1 MEALTKL
8 LNRLRFDN
16 EDDTRE
22 AEVEDKRMHVT
33 TKNDDIKLQ
42 ARIRSST
49 TYSRVWKANK
59 RRYSPPE
66 QWDSTHQKEK
76 IPSHRSEMS
85 IKEFMKE
92 NHSSGI
98 EDIVESKITSIGN
111 RLSEEMQTFKQS
123 AVLSWRRL
131 KRKRRRRA
139 SEAFY
144 RNKYSTPKRH
154 TRRQTSP
161 CLQLPSQALES
172 DSENSIFDIVKRNI
186 SPLLNMVQ
194 SASGTDQ
201 MDLAGQDSSRTVK
214 TINNK
219 YEAHRR
225 RSKTVSTFRRQNYS
239 KHSIV

>member
-22 AEVEDKRMHVT
+22 AEVEDKRTHVA

-49 TYSRVWKANK
+49 SYSRFWKAIK
-59 RRYSPPE
+59 RRHSAPE
-66 QWDSTHQKEK
+66 RQDSTHLKGK

-85 IKEFMKE
+85 IKEIMKE
-92 NHSSGI
+92 KQSSGI
-98 EDIVESKITSIGN
+98 EDMLESKITSIGN

-144 RNKYSTPKRH
+144 RNKYRALNRH
-154 TRRQTSP
+154 TRRQTSL
-161 CLQLPSQALES
+161 CLQLLTQALES
-172 DSENSIFDIVKRNI
+172 DRENSIFDIVKRNV

-194 SASGTDQ
+194 SASGTDPI
-201 MDLAGQDSSRTVK
+201 DLAGQDSSRTVK

>member
-16 EDDTRE
+16 GDDTRE
-22 AEVEDKRMHVT
+22 AEVEDKRIHVA

-49 TYSRVWKANK
+49 SYSRFWKAIK
-59 RRYSPPE
+59 RRHSAPE
-66 QWDSTHQKEK
+66 RRDSTHQKEK
-76 IPSHRSEMS
+76 ISSHRSEMS
-85 IKEFMKE
+85 IKEIMKE

-98 EDIVESKITSIGN
+98 EDMIESKITSIGN

-144 RNKYSTPKRH
+144 RNK
-154 TRRQTSP
+154 
-161 CLQLPSQALES
+161 
-172 DSENSIFDIVKRNI
+172 
-186 SPLLNMVQ
+186 
-194 SASGTDQ
+194 
-201 MDLAGQDSSRTVK
+201 
-214 TINNK
+214 
-219 YEAHRR
+219 
-225 RSKTVSTFRRQNYS
+225 
-239 KHSIV
+239 